1 MADLSSNRRL
11 FPALSQTH
19 DGKPVV
25 FFDNPGGTQCP
36 QMVIDAVADYL
47 VSHNAN
53 HGGAFATSLR
63 SDAMLHDAHQA
74 MADML
79 GAASADEIVFGANM
93 TTLTFSVS
101 RALGRMLSPGDEIV
115 ITRLDHDANISP
127 WLLLARDTGAVVRWV
142 DIRKEDC
149 TLNMDDLEGQISS
162 KTKIVATGY
171 ASNAVGT
178 INDVKTIV
186 EMAHAVEAL
195 TYIDA
200 VQYAPHGP
208 IDVQALGCDF
218 LVCSAYKF
226 FGPHVGILYGKLDLL
241 DRLSAYKVRPADD
254 HPPYKFETGTLN
266 HEGIAGT
273 RAAIEYLA
281 QLAGGGGTR
290 RQRIVAGMTA
300 IRQYE
305 QTLST
310 RLISGLRRIKGLK
323 IWGITDLAQLDRRVP
338 TVSFTLEGHSP
349 REVAEYLG
357 RRGIFVWDGNYYA
370 LAVMERLGLEPT
382 GGMVRVGPVH
392 YNTEDEIDR
401 LLNALEV
408 MVGKQ

>member
-1 MADLSSNRRL
+1 MIDLSFKRSF
-11 FPALSQTH
+11 FPALSQTY
-19 DGKPVV
+19 DGKPIV

-36 QMVIDAVADYL
+36 QMVIDAVSAYL
-47 VSHNAN
+47 MNDNAN
-53 HGGAFATSLR
+53 HGGAFATSVR

-101 RALGRMLSPGDEIV
+101 RALGRELKPGDEIV

-142 DIRKEDC
+142 DIREKDC
-149 TLNMDDLEGQISS
+149 TLDMADLEAQINS

-178 INDVKTIV
+178 INDVRTIV
-186 EMAHAVEAL
+186 EMAHAVGAL
-195 TYIDA
+195 AYIDA

-208 IDVQALGCDF
+208 IDVQALDCDL

-273 RAAIEYLA
+273 RAAVEYLA
-281 QLAGGGGTR
+281 QLTDAKGTR
-290 RQRIVAGMTA
+290 RERAVSGMTA
-300 IRQYE
+300 IKEYE
-305 QTLST
+305 KTLSAK
-310 RLISGLRRIKGLK
+310 LISGLQQIKGLK
-323 IWGITDLAQLDRRVP
+323 IWGITNPAQLDRRVP

-349 REVAEYLG
+349 REIAEYLG
-357 RRGIFVWDGNYYA
+357 RQGIFVWDGNYYA

-392 YNTEDEIDR
+392 YNTLEEIDR
-401 LLNALEV
+401 LLNELE
-408 MVGKQ
+408 MMAKLA